1 MGEAAMSVLTAWMIF
16 YSFVALSIF
25 LIIAIM
31 IQKHFNRRVIKLKGE
46 ARDYLFKKYFDQEEI
61 TTELTNQFFFDA
73 YIDIETHVEIEPE
86 VRKRVITDLSKTRF
100 AVSQKRKLNS
110 LSSIKRKIAIFYIST
125 LKTDLSWELLKK
137 RLYKEK
143 NESVLFYL
151 IFSMIPIIDH
161 EIFNHIVNSLECSTE
176 NYQHWIRSLMKN
188 HYNQIK
194 TFVPDYFNDSRSE
207 VKKLLIE
214 LSGNTVD
221 LELKKYVFR
230 MFHESVLEKDIK
242 FLAIE
247 AIAKMYPEEIAN
259 DIFCKN
265 QDDAIKKVAIRAAA
279 SIVNE
284 NMVDNILNSMN
295 GSPLDE
301 DRTNSLSKIVY
312 DSSDLLLFVLRK
324 YKNNNNR
331 FQQMAI
337 AKVLSHRIDYLM
349 LKMESSGFE
358 YIKLILEDM
367 LKLHII
373 EDFIDFVNLNKSDE
387 IESLL
392 LPLIIQ
398 YSKRD
403 YYLYEQFSI
412 YLKDKVLKKTD
423 IPKQKQPVIPREKSP
438 IERNKVS
445 WIIGWII
452 FSVVIFPLIFF
463 FSNLR
468 IIFSGNVQIFEFFV
482 VSVNRYLVAYFLF
495 ANGIYIFLLLISVK
509 GAKER
514 IALWEIK
521 TQTLLFEHH
530 ILPSI
535 SIVAPA
541 YNEEKS
547 IIESVTSLLNL
558 KYPKYE
564 VIVVNDGS
572 KDQTIQV
579 LIDHFELERKHPFFN
594 LKLKTKALRGVYVN
608 KQIPNLI
615 VVDKQN
621 GGKADALNL
630 GINVAKNDY
639 VCGIDADSLLEED
652 ALLKL
657 MSVSLDHST
666 NHIALGGNIVPVNG
680 CIVDKGKI
688 EHSGL
693 GKKSIVRFQTLEYLR
708 AFTTGRIGW
717 SKLHSLLIISG
728 AFGLFQRKA
737 LLNTGGYLTISG
749 DLKKDTVGEDMEL
762 VVRLTYE
769 ALKSKKKY
777 RVEYVHHANCYTELP
792 SDLHSLLKQR
802 NRWQRGLLDILS
814 YHRKI
819 LLNPRYKQPGM
830 ISFPYFFTFEMIGPF
845 LEVIGYLALFTGLF
859 LGILNSVLVII
870 LLAVTIGF
878 GIVISLFSLYIAEKR
893 NVFYSN
899 KETVI
904 LVLVAIIENFG
915 YRQLM
920 SIQRVFSTF
929 SALKE
934 SGSWGSQKRQGF
946 QNKS

>member
-1 MGEAAMSVLTAWMIF
+1 MSVLTAWIIF
-16 YSFVALSIF
+16 YSFIILSAF
-25 LIIAIM
+25 LVIAIA
-31 IQKHFNRRVIKLKGE
+31 IQKYLNNRVSKLKSE
-46 ARDYLFKKYFDQEEI
+46 ARDYLFKKYFDQENVK
-61 TTELTNQFFFDA
+61 TELTNQFFFDA
-73 YIDIETHVEIEPE
+73 YIDIETHVKIEPE
-86 VRKRVITDLSKTRF
+86 VRDRVISDLSKMRF
-100 AVSQKRKLNS
+100 TKKQIKRLNS
-110 LSSIKRKIAIFYIST
+110 LSKTKRKIAIFYVST
-125 LKTDLSWELLKK
+125 LKTDYSWSLLKK

-143 NESVLFYL
+143 NESVMFYL
-151 IFSMIPIIDH
+151 IFSIRDIIDAD
-161 EIFNHIVNSLECSTE
+161 IFHHIVNSLEGATE
-176 NYQHWIRSLMKN
+176 NYQNWIRSLIKN
-188 HYNQIK
+188 HYPQIQS
-194 TFVPDYFNDSRSE
+194 FVPHYFNDMRKE

-214 LSGNTVD
+214 LAGNTID
-221 LELKKYVFR
+221 DGLKKYVLR
-230 MFHESVLEKDIK
+230 LFHESVLEKDIK
-242 FLAIE
+242 LLAIQ
-247 AIAKMYPEEIAN
+247 AIAKMHPEEIAN
-259 DIFCKN
+259 DLFCKN
-265 QDDAIKKVAIRAAA
+265 EDDSIKQVAIGA
-279 SIVNE
+279 SASVISQS
-284 NMVDNILNSMN
+284 MIDNLLVSMD
-295 GSPLDE
+295 GTRLDE
-301 DRTNSLSKIVY
+301 DRTNSLSKIVFE
-312 DSSDLLLFVLRK
+312 SSDLLLYIIEK
-324 YKNNNNR
+324 YKNNKNR
-331 FQQMAI
+331 YQQIAI

-349 LKMESSGFE
+349 LKLEISGND

-367 LKLHII
+367 LKLHIV
-373 EDFIDFVNLNKSDE
+373 EDFIDFVNLNRSDE
-387 IESLL
+387 METVLL
-392 LPLIIQ
+392 SIIKQ
-398 YSKRD
+398 YAKKD

-412 YLKDKVLKKTD
+412 YLKENILKKID
-423 IPKQKQPVIPREKSP
+423 IPKQKQPVIAREKSP
-438 IERNKVS
+438 VERNKVS
-445 WIIGWII
+445 WIVGWII
-452 FSVVIFPLIFF
+452 FSVLIFPLIFF

-468 IIFSGNVQIFEFFV
+468 VIFNGSVNIFEYFI
-482 VSVNRYLVAYFLF
+482 VNVNNYLVIYFMF
-495 ANGIYIFLLLISVK
+495 SNGIYILLLLISVR

-514 IALWEIK
+514 IDLWEIK
-521 TQTLLFEHH
+521 THTLLFEHN
-530 ILPSI
+530 IMPSI

-572 KDQTIQV
+572 KDNTIQV
-579 LIDHFELERKHPFFN
+579 LIDHFELERKHPFFD
-594 LKLKTKALRGVYVN
+594 LKLKTKSLRGVYVN
-608 KQIPNLI
+608 SQIPNLI
-615 VVDKQN
+615 VIDKQN

-693 GKKSIVRFQTLEYLR
+693 GRKPLVRFQTLEYLR

-737 LLNTGGYLTISG
+737 LLDTGGYLTISG

-769 ALKSKKKY
+769 ALKAKKPY

-792 SDLHSLLKQR
+792 SDLKSLLKQR

-830 ISFPYFFTFEMIGPF
+830 ISFPYFFIFEMIGPF
-845 LEVIGYLALFTGLF
+845 LEIIGYLALFAGLI
-859 LGILNSVLVII
+859 LGILNTALII
-870 LLAVTIGF
+870 VLLAVTIGL
-878 GIVISLFSLYIAEKR
+878 GIVISLFSLFIAEKR

-899 KETVI
+899 KESVI
-904 LVLVAIIENFG
+904 LVIVAIIENFG
-915 YRQLM
+915 YRQLI

-946 QNKS
+946 QQK

>member
-1 MGEAAMSVLTAWMIF
+1 MGESTMSIITAWIIF
-16 YSFVALSIF
+16 YGFIGLSIC
-25 LIIAIM
+25 LIIAIA
-31 IQKHFNRRVIKLKGE
+31 IQKHLNRRVLRLKSE
-46 ARDYLFKKYFDQEEI
+46 ARDYLFKKYFDQDPV
-61 TTELTNQFFFDA
+61 TTELSNQFFFDA
-73 YIDIETHVEIEPE
+73 YIDIETHVQIEQE
-86 VRKRVITDLSKTRF
+86 VRNRVVADLCEMAFTKRQI
-100 AVSQKRKLNS
+100 KRLNS
-110 LSSIKRKIAIFYIST
+110 HSKIKRKIAIFYVST
-125 LKTDLSWELLKK
+125 LKTDQAWKLLRM
-137 RLYKEK
+137 RLFKEK

-151 IFSMIPIIDH
+151 IFSINEILDAGIFAHII
-161 EIFNHIVNSLECSTE
+161 NSLEGSSE
-176 NYQHWIRSLMKN
+176 NYQNWIRSLMKN
-188 HYNQIK
+188 HYTQIQS
-194 TFVPDYFNDSRSE
+194 FVPHYFNDSRKE

-214 LSGNTVD
+214 LAGNTYD
-221 LELKKYVFR
+221 EGLKKYVLR
-230 MFHESVLEKDIK
+230 TFHESILDKDIK
-242 FLAIE
+242 FLSIG
-247 AIAKMYPEEIAN
+247 AIARMHPEEIAN

-265 QDDAIKKVAIRAAA
+265 EDDDIKRVAIRAAA
-279 SIVNE
+279 SMVNQTMVE
-284 NMVDNILNSMN
+284 NLLRSMN

-301 DRTNSLSKIVY
+301 DRTNSLSKIVF
-312 DSSDLLLFVLRK
+312 DSSDLLIYIIDK
-324 YKNNNNR
+324 YKHNQSR
-331 FQQMAI
+331 FQQIAI
-337 AKVLSHRIDYLM
+337 AKVLSHRMDYLM
-349 LKMESSGFE
+349 LKLESTGFE
-358 YIKLILEDM
+358 YIKQILEDI
-367 LKLHII
+367 LNLHII
-373 EDFIDFVNLNKSDE
+373 EDFIDFVNSNKGES
-387 IESLL
+387 IEKIL
-392 LPLIIQ
+392 LPMIKQ
-398 YSKRD
+398 YAQKD
-403 YYLYEQFSI
+403 QYLYDQFSI
-412 YLKDKVLKKTD
+412 YLEERVLKRIK
-423 IPKQKQPVIPREKSP
+423 IVKQNQPVIPREKP
-438 IERNKVS
+438 LVETNKVT
-445 WIIGWII
+445 WILKWIFFSIII
-452 FSVVIFPLIFF
+452 FPIIFF
-463 FSNLR
+463 FSHLR
-468 IIFSGNVQIFEFFV
+468 VIFNGTVNVFEYFV
-482 VSVNRYLVAYFLF
+482 VSVNNYLVFYFMF
-495 ANGIYIFLLLISVK
+495 ANGIYILLLLISVK

-514 IALWEIK
+514 LDLWEIK
-521 TQTLLFEHH
+521 TQTLLFEHN

-547 IIESVTSLLNL
+547 IIESITSLLNL

-572 KDQTIQV
+572 KDRTIQV
-579 LIDHFELERKHPFFN
+579 LVEHFELERKHPFFN

-615 VVDKQN
+615 VIDKQN

-639 VCGIDADSLLEED
+639 VCGIDADSLLDED

-657 MSVSLDHST
+657 MSVALDHST

-693 GKKSIVRFQTLEYLR
+693 GKKTLVRFQTLEYLR

-737 LLNTGGYLTISG
+737 LLDTGGYLTISG

-769 ALKSKKKY
+769 ALKAKKPY

-814 YHRKI
+814 YHRRL

-830 ISFPYFFTFEMIGPF
+830 ISFPYFFIFEMIGPF
-845 LEVIGYLALFTGLF
+845 LEVIGYLALITGLV
-859 LGILNSVLVII
+859 LGILNTPLII
-870 LLAVTIGF
+870 VLLAVTIGF

-893 NVFYSN
+893 NVFYTN
-899 KETVI
+899 RETGI
-904 LVLVAIIENFG
+904 LIIMAIVENFG

-920 SIQRVFSTF
+920 SVQRVFSTF
-929 SALKE
+929 SALRE

-946 QNKS
+946 QQK